1 MRGWMILAKVPG
13 LLFNAWPINWLAD
26 RGHDA
31 CPADTNR
38 VKTRIPDPSDAMP
51 PGEKGG
57 YAKILKIEQFLR
69 YSVNLIGIRFCV

>member
-1 MRGWMILAKVPG
+1 MRGWMLLAKIPG
-13 LLFNAWPINWLAD
+13 LLFNAWSIYWLSG

-31 CPADTNR
+31 CLADTNR
-38 VKTRIPDPSDAMP
+38 VKARITDPMDAMP

-57 YAKILKIEQFLR
+57 YGKILKIEQFLR